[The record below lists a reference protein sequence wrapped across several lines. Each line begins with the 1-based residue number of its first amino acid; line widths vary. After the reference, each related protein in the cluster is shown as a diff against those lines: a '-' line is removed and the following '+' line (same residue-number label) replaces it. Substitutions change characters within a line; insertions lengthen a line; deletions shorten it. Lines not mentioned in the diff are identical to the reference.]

1 MVNLNPRPFLTS
13 ALPCDMGALNA
24 QPWCEHTPG
33 TEGKGGASGDEDLA
47 HHLEFETLE
56 TLEVE
61 GGLYVF
67 FLNDFSPNRFT
78 CGVLS

>member
-1 MVNLNPRPFLTS
+1 MTW
-13 ALPCDMGALNA
+13 GALNT

-47 HHLEFETLE
+47 HHLELETLE

-67 FLNDFSPNRFT
+67 F
-78 CGVLS
+78 